1 MTESASPPMT
11 STLPAATPMETL
23 SGERDDDTLSGGSM
37 PPVVTTF
44 AEGELLGGTYEIR
57 GLLGRGGMGQVY
69 DAWDRALQRR
79 VALKTSLPG
88 LPSIQN
94 EARAL
99 AAMRHPSLVTVH
111 ALGEHEGVPFMVME
125 HVPGI
130 TLAALIEKRRLGDS
144 ADVEET
150 LDVLISIAEGLAA
163 VHRAGLAHRDLTP
176 ANVLL
181 APGSRVVVTDFGL
194 VQPEFAAGGR
204 GGFGG
209 TPAYMAPES
218 FSNSVTPGDAHLVDV
233 YALGIIAFEMLT
245 TRLPFESGT
254 VPGYAALHAE
264 APVPEP
270 MGPEPIPPRL
280 AALVRELLAKEP
292 RERPQLESV
301 VWQLRAIRN
310 EIGRAAAEDG
320 LHILVIDDDRYTAQL
335 LAMYVKQA
343 APLAEIAVANNAKQ
357 ALELVRKRA
366 PHIMVLDLIMPEM
379 GGIELFMY
387 LRGERLAEQCNI
399 VAVSV
404 DAEPGDVQ
412 LLYELGVAHFLP
424 KDGALQERLKA
435 IVAEYVRCIE
445 AGAPVPRSMKPS
457 SRRSLPTPE
466 SG

>member
-1 MTESASPPMT
+1 MT
-11 STLPAATPMETL
+11 STLPAATSMETL
-23 SGERDDDTLSGGSM
+23 PGEREGERDDDTLAGGSM
-37 PPVVTTF
+37 PPVIPSFT
-44 AEGELLGGTYEIR
+44 EGDVLGGVYEIR
-57 GLLGRGGMGQVY
+57 GIIGRGGMGQVY

-79 VALKTSLPG
+79 VAVKTSLPG

-111 ALGEHEGVPFMVME
+111 ALGEHEGMPFMVME

-144 ADVEET
+144 PDVDET
-150 LDVLISIAEGLAA
+150 LDVLVSIAEGLAA

-194 VQPEFAAGGR
+194 VQPEFAAGGK
-204 GGFGG
+204 GSFGG

-218 FSNSVTPGDAHLVDV
+218 FSNSVNPGDAHLVDV
-233 YALGIIAFEMLT
+233 YALGVIAFEMLT
-245 TRLPFESGT
+245 TRLPFESGS
-254 VPGYAALHAE
+254 VPGYAALHSE
-264 APVPEP
+264 APIPEP
-270 MGPEPIPPRL
+270 MGPAPVPTRL
-280 AALVRELLAKEP
+280 AALVRELMAKEP
-292 RERPQLESV
+292 RDRPPLESV

-310 EIGRAAAEDG
+310 EIGRKSSEDG
-320 LHILVIDDDRYTAQL
+320 LNILVVDDDRYTAQL
-335 LAMYVKQA
+335 LAMYAKTA
-343 APLAEIAVANNAKQ
+343 APLAEIAVANNARQ

-387 LRGERLAEQCNI
+387 LRGERLAEHCNI

-404 DAEPGDVQ
+404 DAEPSDVQ

-424 KDGALQERLKA
+424 KDAALQDRLKA
-435 IVAEYVRCIE
+435 VIGEYVRCIE
-445 AGAPVPRSMKPS
+445 TGAPVPRSLRPS
-457 SRRSLPTPE
+457 SRRSLDP
-466 SG
+466 SDA